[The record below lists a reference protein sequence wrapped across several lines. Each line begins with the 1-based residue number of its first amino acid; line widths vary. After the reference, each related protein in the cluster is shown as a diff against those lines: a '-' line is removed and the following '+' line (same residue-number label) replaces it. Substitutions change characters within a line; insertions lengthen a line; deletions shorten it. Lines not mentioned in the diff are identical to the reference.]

1 MRIPRWRTTCISW
14 LMVLGAVPAA
24 GAGLTITCEPESG
37 PLSATFTLT
46 LTNDTGAA
54 ITYDSCSAPEVVS
67 LADGRSVFCKDV
79 PDPTQCGKEI
89 LAPGASLTVAWSP
102 LAKECP
108 GTPPPA
114 IYEVRWEGFT
124 DARPARI
131 DLTPDPDHDLLVTVD
146 PPQARMGDSVRV
158 SVQNTSG
165 RTLSYNHCC
174 FPPQVID
181 PRGRGAL
188 CIPCPLCVIMTDFVD
203 GEVLTYDWTPGTRT
217 CEGAGDLPGRY
228 RVVWDGFLDG
238 DSDNAQRYYGET
250 TMLVLPPEK
259 PRLELALSANEVP
272 LGKSLG
278 ITATNPLD
286 VSVWRAV
293 CCDMP
298 ILIDAL
304 GRDSPCSGCPLDCAP
319 SRSQE
324 ILPGGTA
331 SIEVTLPGGWGDCG
345 LRPGRWSVVW
355 GPSFALVPGGEP
367 APPVYGYAEFT
378 VPSADGP
385 RFVRGNCDGAGDL
398 DLTDAVRLL
407 GYLFLGDAAPPC
419 LDACD
424 ADDSAQL
431 DITDAV
437 NVLGYLFL
445 GGAAPAAPFPLA
457 GTDPTPD
464 ALGCQG

>member
-1 MRIPRWRTTCISW
+1 MRIPWNATLFSCVV
-14 LMVLGAVPAA
+14 VLRAA
-24 GAGLTITCEPESG
+24 TIAGGELTITAQPESG
-37 PLSATFTLT
+37 PLDATYTLT
-46 LTNDTGAA
+46 ITNDTGAA
-54 ITYDSCSAPEVVS
+54 INYDSCPAPQVVS
-67 LADGRSVFCKDV
+67 TSDGRQVFCKDEV
-79 PDPTQCGKEI
+79 DPGQCAKAV
-89 LAPGASLTVAWSP
+89 LAAGASLAVDWSP
-102 LAKECP
+102 LAKSCP
-108 GTPPPA
+108 ATPPPSL
-114 IYEVRWEGFT
+114 YEVRWEGFP
-124 DARPARI
+124 DARPARL
-131 DLTPDPDHDLLVTVD
+131 DLTPDTAHALLVTVD
-146 PPQARMGDSVRV
+146 PPQARMGENVRV

-188 CIPCPLCVIMTDFVD
+188 CIACPLCVIMTDFAD
-203 GEVLTYDWTPGTRT
+203 GEVLSFDWTPGDRA

-228 RVVWDGFLDG
+228 RVVWGGFLDG
-238 DSDNAQRYYGET
+238 DSDNAQRYYGEAT
-250 TMLVLPPEK
+250 VLVLPPEK
-259 PRLELALSANEVP
+259 PRLDLALSANEVP
-272 LGKSLG
+272 LGKTLG

-286 VSVWRAV
+286 VSVWRAG

-304 GRDSPCSGCPLDCAP
+304 GRDSPCSACPLDCEPA
-319 SRSQE
+319 RNQE
-324 ILPGGTA
+324 IKPGGTA

-345 LRPGRWSVVW
+345 LRPGRWSVIW
-355 GPSFALVPGGEP
+355 GPSFALIPGGEP
-367 APPVYGYAEFT
+367 APPVYGYAEVT
-378 VPSADGP
+378 VPSTEGP
-385 RFVRGNCDGAGDL
+385 LFIRGNCDGAGDL

-445 GGAAPAAPFPLA
+445 GDPAPPAPFPLA

-464 ALGCQG
+464 ALGCRG